1 MGHPV
6 ITAREANDA
15 AAPGDFF
22 RQLQRGFYRIC
33 AGRAGELQA
42 IFFALAWQQGEQ
54 VFREL
59 VFQRSRQIER
69 M

>member
-15 AAPGDFF
+15 AATGDFF
-22 RQLQRGFYRIC
+22 RQFQRGFYRI
-33 AGRAGELQA
+33 GTGWAGELQT